1 MKKSVP
7 IRLLLV
13 VSSFALLLF
22 EISSI
27 YSQHAQ
33 QPWIESG
40 PDKGFWRDTRNLRLA
55 ATHWPGWWRV
65 IKPRLIGDRLGTR
78 RVASMKNM
86 IYASCGLLIW
96 RKIESFVHWALRSVM
111 FGPEVIAHFRLT

>member
-40 PDKGFWRDTRNLRLA
+40 PDKGVLA
-55 ATHWPGWWRV
+55 RHSKSPDGRYALALG
-65 IKPRLIGDRLGTR
+65 GDG
-78 RVASMKNM
+78 
-86 IYASCGLLIW
+86 
-96 RKIESFVHWALRSVM
+96 
-111 FGPEVIAHFRLT
+111 

>member
-27 YSQHAQ
+27 YGQHAQ

-40 PDKGFWRDTRNLRLA
+40 PDKGVLARHSKSPDGRYALAWVVTGDQAAIDWELLRNA
-55 ATHWPGWWRV
+55 PDSFYE
-65 IKPRLIGDRLGTR
+65 KY
-78 RVASMKNM
+78 M

-96 RKIESFVHWALRSVM
+96 RKIESFVHWAFRSVM
-111 FGPEVIAHFRLT
+111 FGPEVIAL